1 VNPKRKRIV
10 VLLSIILPL
19 AVAMLFGVKID
30 TSVDF
35 SFLPSIYAGINFLT
49 FIILILALTAIKKGN
64 RKRHEI
70 LIKVALLLSVIFLL
84 LYILYHITT
93 PSTSYG
99 GEGLLRY
106 VYFFILISHII
117 LSVAVIPLVLIALA
131 WALEKNFEKHK
142 KIARIA
148 MPLWMYVALS
158 GVIVYLMISPYYS

>member
-10 VLLSIILPL
+10 VLLSILLPL

-30 TSVDF
+30 TGFDF

-49 FIILILALTAIKKGN
+49 FIILILALTAIKKGF
-64 RKRHEI
+64 RTLHEK
-70 LIKVALLLSVIFLL
+70 LIKSALVLSVIFLL

-93 PSTSYG
+93 PSTPYG
-99 GEGLLRY
+99 GEGTLRY
-106 VYFFILISHII
+106 VYFLILISHIV
-117 LSVAVIPLVLIALA
+117 LSVAVIPLVLLALA

-158 GVIVYLMISPYYS
+158 GVIVYLMISPYYG